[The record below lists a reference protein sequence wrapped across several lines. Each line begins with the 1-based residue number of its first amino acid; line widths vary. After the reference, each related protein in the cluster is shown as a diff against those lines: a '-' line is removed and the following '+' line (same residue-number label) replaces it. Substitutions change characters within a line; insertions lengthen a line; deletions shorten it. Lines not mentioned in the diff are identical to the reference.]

1 MKTFKSFL
9 LPAFLLSC
17 LALSG
22 CLFFGSSK
30 PDQEPSSDP
39 KGGEAT
45 PALLTVTGTVTYL
58 QRIAM
63 LPNADVE
70 VFLWDALGNPTSS
83 APVIVASTRIER
95 PGTVPVT
102 FSMTLDPALH
112 NPRHDYYLTGR
123 IVIGDTVLF
132 ETDTHY
138 PALVK
143 GQTNAIPMILVRASD
158 ALPDD
163 ASTRLPSLR

>member
-1 MKTFKSFL
+1 MKHYAPML
-9 LPAFLLSC
+9 LALLC
-17 LALSG
+17 LTLSG

-30 PDQEPSSDP
+30 PSQEPSSSDRDD
-39 KGGEAT
+39 AT
-45 PALLTVTGTVTYL
+45 PLSLTVTGSVTYL

-83 APVIVASTRIER
+83 VPVIVASALVSR
-95 PGTVPVT
+95 PGTVPVS
-102 FSMTLDPALH
+102 FSITLDPALH
-112 NPRHDYYLTGR
+112 NPRHDYFLTGR

-138 PALVK
+138 PALAK

>member
-1 MKTFKSFL
+1 MKIHNL
-9 LPAFLLSC
+9 LLLTLLC
-17 LALSG
+17 CTLSG

-30 PDQEPSSDP
+30 PKQESS
-39 KGGEAT
+39 T
-45 PALLTVTGTVTYL
+45 PNGNDAPAVSLTVTGTVTYL
-58 QRIAM
+58 QRMAM

-70 VFLWDALGNPTSS
+70 VFLWDALGCPTSS
-83 APVIVASTRIER
+83 VPVLVASTVVKR
-95 PGTVPVT
+95 PGVVPVS
-102 FSMTLDPALH
+102 FALTLVPELY
-112 NPRHDYYLTGR
+112 NPRHDYFLTGR

-143 GQTNAIPMILVRASD
+143 GQTNTVSMILARASD

-163 ASTRLPSLR
+163 SSTRLPSLR